1 MTASPANC
9 SGRCTRRAR
18 RPEGRHGEAA
28 LLPHPNYGTLFRQN
42 VGWPDGQTSDY
53 TISYKD
59 GSRLHAQCFGIRNG
73 FVRVR
78 LHWDKFDPDQGL
90 LNFVLHGLLETPVG
104 PAMVGVL
111 VVARSTTPPAQSQP

>member
-1 MTASPANC
+1 MYQQSWNSVINAQWPALYA
-9 SGRCTRRAR
+9 GKKVWVDV
-18 RPEGRHGEAA
+18 
-28 LLPHPNYGTLFRQN
+28 HPAFHPKHGTLFREN
-42 VGWPDGQTSDY
+42 VGWPAGQTSDY

-78 LHWDKFDPDQGL
+78 LHRDKFDPDQGF

-111 VVARSTTPPAQSQP
+111 VVGTIGVAASA